1 MYKLIIFVPEI
12 HQQMHKSLKRVQ
24 SALYYSRTL
33 HMFRLSMS
41 HHQGL
46 SNSASQMLDRPIIDI
61 RKIFVHLFSDF
72 CICFCISGILKM
84 NGDLRLKI
92 LII

>member
-1 MYKLIIFVPEI
+1 MLSLNSPCIFIIPEI
-12 HQQMHKSLKRVQ
+12 HQQMHKSLKKVQ

-61 RKIFVHLFSDF
+61 RKIFCALF
-72 CICFCISGILKM
+72 IKTYIS
-84 NGDLRLKI
+84 KI
-92 LII
+92 LSIKYS